1 MAGNRINVV
10 EHQLVRFFL
19 VDGHPATP
27 HNVAQVYGC
36 LKVKADALNYHAKG
50 RTGATAA
57 IYLPIREVPLLV
69 PEAAARRAGS
79 SSRLAGPTRHPMGS
93 QD

>member
-1 MAGNRINVV
+1 MGAEVATMKAPYESVQKGS
-10 EHQLVRFFL
+10 E
-19 VDGHPATP
+19 DGRAS
-27 HNVAQVYGC
+27 
-36 LKVKADALNYHAKG
+36 DS
-50 RTGATAA
+50 